1 MPLMK
6 TWGNNVNP
14 CKNYKMNFI
23 RKYFLIIVFSFP
35 VVASA
40 QKDTLINKLDSLQR
54 KKDSVGQVN
63 IINPEAYT
71 ETTNLT
77 FKSYFI
83 LLGSS
88 LKQEFTKPFHMTKKD
103 WGNFGK
109 FAAATVALS
118 FADRPIQKEALK
130 LRNRNTAVNDISKY
144 VTNFGG
150 LYEGYTLAA
159 LGAYGFVF
167 KNQKMKT
174 TTLLATQS
182 YITAAALESVLKFLS
197 GRTRPSFYGPNE
209 VARPRFLGPFSK
221 TGVDVAGKTTYSSF
235 PSGHT
240 TVAFAAATVFASE
253 YKNKPLVPIIAY
265 SAATL
270 IGVSRITE
278 NKHWTT
284 DVLVGAAVGF
294 LAGKNVVNNYHRY
307 AKIKNAEK
315 KNTMT
320 FNLQYSFGHL
330 EPGIVYKFR

>member
-1 MPLMK
+1 
-6 TWGNNVNP
+6 
-14 CKNYKMNFI
+14 MNFI

-35 VVASA
+35 VIANA

-54 KKDSVGQVN
+54 KKDTAGQVN
-63 IINPEAYT
+63 IINPDAYT

-77 FKSYFI
+77 LKSYFV

-109 FAAATVALS
+109 FAAVTVALS

-150 LYEGYTLAA
+150 VYEGYTLAA

-182 YITAAALESVLKFLS
+182 YITAAALESVLKFVS

-221 TGVDVAGKTTYSSF
+221 TGVDATGKTTYSSF

-253 YKNKPLVPIIAY
+253 YRNKPLVPIIAY

-315 KNTMT
+315 KNTVT

-330 EPGIVYKFR
+330 EPGIIYKFR

>member
-1 MPLMK
+1 
-6 TWGNNVNP
+6 
-14 CKNYKMNFI
+14 MNFI
-23 RKYFLIIVFSFP
+23 RKYILIFIFSFP
-35 VVASA
+35 VIANA
-40 QKDTLINKLDSLQR
+40 QKDTLISKLDSLQR
-54 KKDSVGQVN
+54 KKDTSGQVN
-63 IINPEAYT
+63 IIDRDAYT
-71 ETTNLT
+71 QTTNLT
-77 FKSYFI
+77 VKSYFL

-88 LKQEFTKPFHMTKKD
+88 LKQEFTKPLHMTKKD

-109 FAAATVALS
+109 FAAVTVALS
-118 FADRPIQKEALK
+118 FADQPIQRQALK
-130 LRNRNTAVNDISKY
+130 FRNRNTAVNDVSKY

-150 LYEGYTLAA
+150 IYEGYTLAA

-174 TTLLATQS
+174 TTLLATQA
-182 YITAAALESVLKFLS
+182 YITAGALESVLKFIS
-197 GRTRPSFYGPNE
+197 GRTRPSFYGPDE
-209 VARPRFLGPFSK
+209 VAKPRFLGPFSK
-221 TGVDVAGKTTYSSF
+221 TGVDANGKRVYSSF

-253 YKNKPLVPIIAY
+253 YKNKPIVPVIAY

-270 IGVSRITE
+270 IGFSRITE

-284 DVLVGAAVGF
+284 DVFVGAAVGF

-315 KNTMT
+315 EKNTVS

-330 EPGIVYKFR
+330 QPGLIYQFR